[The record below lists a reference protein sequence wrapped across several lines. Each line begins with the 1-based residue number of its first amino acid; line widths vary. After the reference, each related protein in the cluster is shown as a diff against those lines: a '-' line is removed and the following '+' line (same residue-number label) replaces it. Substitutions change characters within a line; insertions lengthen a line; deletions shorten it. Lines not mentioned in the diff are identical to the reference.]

1 MALNIWTKPSGYR
14 IPGPAGISGKL
25 SIDTGV
31 TIFDARST
39 TFDTGSFQERISVT
53 IPLPTIDDIPTGTT
67 FTVISGSL
75 PLGLRIENGA
85 IIGTPGEV
93 SRDTVYTFCIRAQ
106 HITDIS
112 DRTFNI
118 MIAGPDKPQFITAAG
133 DLKLGGND
141 QLYVL
146 DSSYV
151 DYQISAV
158 DTDTAAG
165 QVLSYFVASD
175 DGELPPGLILTQ
187 GGRITGFV
195 QPALSIKVADGD
207 GSYDN
212 TYYDNVAYD
221 FGYRPTNGYDSYIY
235 DLVYYDFALPNK
247 PPKKLNRNY
256 EFIVTVTDGDNIS
269 KRKFRIFVV
278 GDDYFRADN
287 VAFPVNS
294 GLFTA
299 DVNYLRAPIWTTP
312 ANLGTCRA
320 NNYISFILDTFD
332 AITAGVIIYSMTEAE
347 IAKLP
352 PGMQFDPTTAEVFG
366 TVPYQPA
373 ITKTYSWTI
382 VATRYGTNDDIVTTS
397 RTFYVDI
404 IGEIDSVITWNTDT
418 NLGSIDANF
427 VSTLNLSATTTVAD
441 AIVVYTVQTNALP
454 VTVNINPATSNV
466 TVTGCGEA
474 SFNNTLILS
483 SKING
488 KNSYVLSTLSITWN
502 GYYWIF
508 RKLGFNQYYKSL
520 DNVDFPWQITTWTP
534 MVGAS
539 ELLPICTRQ
548 GGLAGDGTV
557 TTVTYPEQF
566 EPPFIVGSMINITG
580 MSVPAYNGTYSVI
593 NCTTTTVSFR
603 NETRLP
609 ALSGTVSVANGGF
622 PPGLVLDLSGEIV
635 GKVNQYNNEDGLGLI
650 QFDVKWNKDNDI
662 TTPTTFDRD
671 TTTIDRSYTFNVK
684 ARDQYGFSASVK
696 TFVLNITT
704 PNNKLYSNISIK
716 PLLKLDQRGAWK
728 NFITDSTVFTP
739 SSIYRPNDTNFG
751 IQRDL
756 KVLIYAGIETTEGA
770 AYVGA
775 MGLNHK
781 RKTLQFGEITKAV
794 AVIPG
799 TYNQVYEVVYV
810 KMLDPLEPNGKVL
823 PQRLNRLGRQ
833 QETITVDNTNN
844 FWVGGENPASLL
856 EDRPYKDRPITNINI
871 NSQGYLI
878 SDPEPATYFPNSITN
893 WKRRLKGVGVTERN
907 YLPLW
912 MRSIQPSGKQE
923 LDFQLALPI
932 CYCKLGTA
940 DDIILN
946 IKYSGF
952 DFKSLEYTVDRYI
965 IDAVDGYA
973 RDKYLVFRNDRITI

>member
-1 MALNIWTKPSGYR
+1 MALTVWTQPSGY
-14 IPGPAGISGKL
+14 
-25 SIDTGV
+25 
-31 TIFDARST
+31 
-39 TFDTGSFQERISVT
+39 TFGTFQERLQQNL
-53 IPLPTIDDIPTGTT
+53 PLPVEDVPLGTT
-67 FTVISGSL
+67 FTVISGAL
-75 PLGLRIENGA
+75 PPGLRVENSA
-85 IIGTPGEV
+85 IIGTAGEV
-93 SRDTVYTFCIRAQ
+93 ARDTTYTFCIRAS
-106 HITDIS
+106 HTSGIS
-112 DRTFNI
+112 DRTFKI
-118 MIAGPDKPQFITAAG
+118 SVVGPDSPTFVTPAG

-146 DSSYV
+146 DSSFV
-151 DYQISAV
+151 DYQIQAV
-158 DTDTAAG
+158 DPDTAAG

-187 GGRITGFV
+187 SGRITGFV
-195 QPALSIKVADGD
+195 QPSLSIKVADGD

-256 EFIVTVTDGDNIS
+256 EFIVTVTDGDSIT

-312 ANLGTCRA
+312 ANLGTRRA
-320 NNYISFILDTFD
+320 NNYVSFILDTFD
-332 AITAGVIIYSMTEAE
+332 AITAGVIIYSMTEEE

-373 ITKTYSWTI
+373 VTKTYSWTI
-382 VATRYGTNDDIVTTS
+382 VATRYGTNNDVVTTE

-404 IGEIDSVITWNTDT
+404 IGEIDSVVTWNTDT

-427 VSTLNLSATTTVAD
+427 ISTLSISATTTVAD
-441 AIVVYTVQTNALP
+441 AIVVYTVQTNSLP
-454 VTVNINPATSNV
+454 VVININPATSNV
-466 TVTGCGEA
+466 SVAGCGDTA
-474 SFNNTLILS
+474 FNGVLTLGT
-483 SKING
+483 KVNG
-488 KNSYVLSTLSITWN
+488 KNSYVLDTLSIVWN
-502 GYYWIF
+502 GYYWTY
-508 RKLGFNQYYKSL
+508 RKLGRNEYYKSL
-520 DNVDFPWQITTWTP
+520 DNVEFPWLATTWTP

-539 ELLPICTRQ
+539 EVLPVFTQ
-548 GGLAGDGTV
+548 SGGLAGDGV
-557 TTVTYPEQF
+557 ITTLTFAEQF
-566 EPPFIVGSMINITG
+566 EVPYTVGSMISVTG

-593 NCTTTTVSFR
+593 SCTTTTVSYR

-635 GKVNQYNNEDGLGLI
+635 GKVNQYNNEDGPGLI
-650 QFDVKWNKDNDI
+650 
-662 TTPTTFDRD
+662 TFDTNLTTD
-671 TTTIDRSYTFNVK
+671 FMLDGGTTTVDRSYTFDVK
-684 ARDQYGFSASVK
+684 ARDQYGFSASIK
-696 TFVLNITT
+696 TFTLNVTT
-704 PNNKLYSNISIK
+704 PNNRLYSNISIK
-716 PLLKLDQRGAWK
+716 PLLKLDQRAVWK

-739 SSIYRPNDTNFG
+739 SSIYRPNDPNFG

-756 KVLIYAGIETTEGA
+756 KVLIYAGIETTESA

-781 RKTLQFGEITKAV
+781 RKTLQFGEITKAT
-794 AVIPG
+794 AIIPG
-799 TYNQVYEVVYV
+799 TYDQVYEVVYV
-810 KMLDPLEPNGKVL
+810 KMIDPLEPSGRVL
-823 PQRLNRLGRQ
+823 PQRLSHLGRQ
-833 QETITVDNTNN
+833 TETIRIDNKLN
-844 FWVGGENPASLL
+844 FWDGKENPASLQ
-856 EDRPYKDRPITNINI
+856 EDRPYKERPSMSINI

-878 SDPEPATYFPNSITN
+878 TDPQVATYFPNSVSN
-893 WKRRLKGVGVTERN
+893 WKRRLKDVGSTERN

-912 MRSIQPSGKQE
+912 MRSIQPNGKQE

-932 CYCKLGTA
+932 CYCKLGAA

>member
-1 MALNIWTKPSGYR
+1 MALNIWAQPSGY
-14 IPGPAGISGKL
+14 
-25 SIDTGV
+25 
-31 TIFDARST
+31 
-39 TFDTGSFQERISVT
+39 TFGTFQERLQQNL
-53 IPLPTIDDIPTGTT
+53 PLPLTGTPPNYGLSPGTT
-67 FTVISGSL
+67 FTIISGSL
-75 PLGLRIENGA
+75 PPGLRVENKA

-93 SRDTVYTFCIRAQ
+93 ARDTVYTFCIRAKYG
-106 HITDIS
+106 IDIS
-112 DRTFNI
+112 DRTFKI
-118 MIAGPDKPQFITAAG
+118 TIVGPDSPTFITAAG
-133 DLKLGGND
+133 NLKVNNND

-151 DYQISAV
+151 DYQLQAI

-165 QVLSYFVASD
+165 QKLSYFIASD

-187 GGRITGFV
+187 LGRITGFV

-247 PPKKLNRNY
+247 PPRKLNRNY
-256 EFIVTVTDGDNIS
+256 EFIVTITDGDSIT

-287 VAFPVNS
+287 IAFPVNS

-299 DVNYLRAPIWTTP
+299 DVNYLREPIWTTP
-312 ANLGTCRA
+312 ANLGTRRA

-332 AITAGVIIYSMTEAE
+332 AITAGVVIYSMTEAE

-382 VATRYGTNDDIVTTS
+382 IATRYGTNDDIVTTE

-404 IGEIDSVITWNTDT
+404 IGEIDSVITWNTPT

-427 VSTLNLSATTTVAD
+427 ISTLSLSATTTVAD
-441 AIVVYTVQTNALP
+441 AIVVYTVQTNALSA
-454 VTVNINPATSNV
+454 TVNINPATSGV
-466 TVTGCGEA
+466 RTLGCGDAGFNKTLTA
-474 SFNNTLILS
+474 STI
-483 SKING
+483 ING
-488 KNSYVLSTLSITWN
+488 RNSYVYNTWSIVWN
-502 GYYWIF
+502 GFFWTF
-508 RKLGFNQYYKSL
+508 RHLGQNEYYKSL
-520 DNVDFPWQITTWTP
+520 DDVEFPWQATTWTP
-534 MVGAS
+534 MVGANEVVPVFS
-539 ELLPICTRQ
+539 Q
-548 GGLAGDGTV
+548 YGGLAGTGTV
-557 TTVTYPEQF
+557 TTLTFPQQF
-566 EPPFIVGSMINITG
+566 EPPYIVGSMINVAG
-580 MSVPAYNGTYSVI
+580 MSVPAYNGTYSVLS
-593 NCTTTTVSFR
+593 CTTTTVSYR
-603 NETRLP
+603 NPTRLP
-609 ALSGTVSVANGGF
+609 ALSGIVSVANGGF

-635 GKVNQYNNEDGLGLI
+635 GKVNQYNNEDGAGLI
-650 QFDVKWNKDNDI
+650 QFDSTL
-662 TTPTTFDRD
+662 TTDFLLDGG
-671 TTTIDRSYTFNVK
+671 TTTVDRSYTFKVK
-684 ARDQYGFSASVK
+684 ARDQYGFSASIE
-696 TFVLNITT
+696 TFTLNVTT
-704 PNNKLYSNISIK
+704 PNNRLYSNISIK
-716 PLLKLDQRGAWK
+716 PLLKLDQRSVWK

-751 IQRDL
+751 VQRDL
-756 KVLIYAGIETTEGA
+756 KVLIYAGVETAESA

-781 RKTLQFGEITKAV
+781 RKTLQFGEIKKAV

-810 KMLDPLEPNGKVL
+810 KMIDPLEPNGRVL
-823 PQRLNRLGRQ
+823 PQKLSQLSRQ
-833 QETITVDNTNN
+833 TDTISIDSKIN
-844 FWVGGENPASLL
+844 FWDSRADLASLL
-856 EDRPYKDRPITNINI
+856 EDRPYKERPDMSINI

-878 SDPEPATYFPNSITN
+878 SDPQAATYFPNSITN
-893 WKRRLKGVGVTERN
+893 WKRRLKSVGVTERN

-912 MRSIQPSGKQE
+912 MRSIQPGGKQE

>member
-1 MALNIWTKPSGYR
+1 MALNVWTQPSGY
-14 IPGPAGISGKL
+14 
-25 SIDTGV
+25 
-31 TIFDARST
+31 
-39 TFDTGSFQERISVT
+39 TFGTFQERLQQNL
-53 IPLPTIDDIPTGTT
+53 PLPVDSVPDGTT

-75 PLGLRIENGA
+75 PPGLRIENGA
-85 IIGTPGEV
+85 IIGTSGEV
-93 SRDTVYTFCIRAQ
+93 ARDTTYTFCIRAS
-106 HITDIS
+106 HSTGIS
-112 DRTFNI
+112 DRTFKI
-118 MIAGPDKPQFITAAG
+118 TVVGPDSPLFITAAG
-133 DLKLGGND
+133 DLKLGSND

-146 DSSYV
+146 DSSFV
-151 DYQISAV
+151 DYQIAAI

-165 QVLSYFVASD
+165 QILSYFIASD

-187 GGRITGFV
+187 QGRITGFV

-256 EFIVTVTDGDNIS
+256 EFIVTVTDGDSIT

-287 VAFPVNS
+287 IAFPVNS

-312 ANLGTCRA
+312 ANLGTRRA

-332 AITAGVIIYSMTEAE
+332 AITAGVIIYSMTEEE

-352 PGMQFDPTTAEVFG
+352 PGTQFDPTTAEVFG

-382 VATRYGTNDDIVTTS
+382 VATRYGTNDDVVTTE
-397 RTFYVDI
+397 RTFYVNI
-404 IGEIDSVITWNTDT
+404 IGEIDSVITWNTDS
-418 NLGSIDANF
+418 NLGAIDANF
-427 VSTLNLSATTTVAD
+427 ISTLSLSATTTVTD

-466 TVTGCGEA
+466 SITGCGEA
-474 SFNNTLILS
+474 AFNQTLVLG
-483 SKING
+483 SKVNG
-488 KNSYVLSTLSITWN
+488 KNSYVLDTLSIVWSGFFWT
-502 GYYWIF
+502 F
-508 RKLGFNQYYKSL
+508 RKLGLNQYYKS
-520 DNVDFPWQITTWTP
+520 VDDVEFPWQITTWTP

-539 ELLPICTRQ
+539 EVLPTCSQQ
-548 GGLAGDGTV
+548 GGLAGDGV
-557 TTVTYPEQF
+557 ITTLTFPQQF
-566 EPPFIVGSMINITG
+566 EVPYIVGSMINITG

-593 NCTTTTVSFR
+593 NCTTTTVSYR

-635 GKVNQYNNEDGLGLI
+635 GKVNQYNNEDGAGLI
-650 QFDVKWNKDNDI
+650 
-662 TTPTTFDRD
+662 TFDTNLSTD
-671 TTTIDRSYTFNVK
+671 FLLDGGTTTVDRSYTFDVK
-684 ARDQYGFSASVK
+684 ARDQFGFSASIK
-696 TFVLNITT
+696 TFTLNVTT
-704 PNNKLYSNISIK
+704 PNNRLYSNISIK
-716 PLLKLDQRGAWK
+716 PLLKLDQRAVWK

-751 IQRDL
+751 VQRDL
-756 KVLIYAGIETTEGA
+756 KVLIYAGVETTESA

-810 KMLDPLEPNGKVL
+810 RMIDPLEPNGRVL
-823 PQRLNRLGRQ
+823 PQQLNHLGRQ
-833 QETITVDNTNN
+833 TDTIRIDSKIN
-844 FWVGGENPASLL
+844 FWDSRANPTSLV
-856 EDRPYKDRPITNINI
+856 EDRPYKERPDMSINI
-871 NSQGYLI
+871 NSQGYLV
-878 SDPEPATYFPNSITN
+878 SDPQAATYFPNSITN
-893 WKRRLKGVGVTERN
+893 WKRRLQEVGVTERN

-912 MRSIQPSGKQE
+912 MRSIQPGGKQE

-952 DFKSLEYTVDRYI
+952 DFKSLEYTVDRYL

>member
-1 MALNIWTKPSGYR
+1 MALNVWTQPSGY
-14 IPGPAGISGKL
+14 
-25 SIDTGV
+25 
-31 TIFDARST
+31 
-39 TFDTGSFQERISVT
+39 TFGTFQERLQQNL
-53 IPLPTIDDIPTGTT
+53 PLPVDSVPDGTT

-75 PLGLRIENGA
+75 PPGLRIENGA

-93 SRDTVYTFCIRAQ
+93 ARDTTYTFCIRAS
-106 HITDIS
+106 HSTGIS
-112 DRTFNI
+112 DRTFKI
-118 MIAGPDKPQFITAAG
+118 TVVGPDSPLFITAAG
-133 DLKLGGND
+133 DLKLGSND

-146 DSSYV
+146 DSSFV
-151 DYQISAV
+151 DYQIAAI

-165 QVLSYFVASD
+165 QILSYFIASD

-187 GGRITGFV
+187 QGRITGFV

-256 EFIVTVTDGDNIS
+256 EFIVTVTDGDSIT

-287 VAFPVNS
+287 IAFPVNS

-312 ANLGTCRA
+312 ANLGTRRA

-332 AITAGVIIYSMTEAE
+332 AITAGVIIYSMTEEE

-352 PGMQFDPTTAEVFG
+352 PGTQFDPTTAEVFG

-382 VATRYGTNDDIVTTS
+382 VATRYGTNDDVVTTE
-397 RTFYVDI
+397 RTFYVNI
-404 IGEIDSVITWNTDT
+404 IGEIDSVITWNTDS
-418 NLGSIDANF
+418 NLGAIDANF
-427 VSTLNLSATTTVAD
+427 ISTLSLSATTTVTD

-466 TVTGCGEA
+466 SITGCGEA
-474 SFNNTLILS
+474 AFNQTLVLG
-483 SKING
+483 SKVNG
-488 KNSYVLSTLSITWN
+488 KNSYVLDTLSIVWSGFFWT
-502 GYYWIF
+502 F
-508 RKLGFNQYYKSL
+508 RKLGLNQYYKS
-520 DNVDFPWQITTWTP
+520 VDDVEFPWQITTWTP

-539 ELLPICTRQ
+539 EVLPTCSQQ
-548 GGLAGDGTV
+548 GGLAGDGV
-557 TTVTYPEQF
+557 ITTLTFPQQF
-566 EPPFIVGSMINITG
+566 EVPYIVGSMINITG

-593 NCTTTTVSFR
+593 NCTTTTVSYR

-635 GKVNQYNNEDGLGLI
+635 GKVNQYNNEDGAGLI
-650 QFDVKWNKDNDI
+650 
-662 TTPTTFDRD
+662 TFDTNLSTD
-671 TTTIDRSYTFNVK
+671 FLLDGGTTTVDRSYTFDVK
-684 ARDQYGFSASVK
+684 ARDQFGFSASIK
-696 TFVLNITT
+696 TFTLNVTT
-704 PNNKLYSNISIK
+704 PNNRLYSNISIK
-716 PLLKLDQRGAWK
+716 PLLKLDQRAVWK

-751 IQRDL
+751 VQRDL
-756 KVLIYAGIETTEGA
+756 KVLIYAGVETTESA

-810 KMLDPLEPNGKVL
+810 RMIDPLEPNGRVL
-823 PQRLNRLGRQ
+823 PQQLNHLGRQ
-833 QETITVDNTNN
+833 TDTIRIDSKIN
-844 FWVGGENPASLL
+844 FWDSRANPTSLV
-856 EDRPYKDRPITNINI
+856 EDRPYKERPDMSINI
-871 NSQGYLI
+871 NSQGYLV
-878 SDPEPATYFPNSITN
+878 SDPQAATYFPNSITN
-893 WKRRLKGVGVTERN
+893 WKRRLQEVGVTERN

-912 MRSIQPSGKQE
+912 MRSIQPGGKQE

-952 DFKSLEYTVDRYI
+952 DFKSLEYTVDRYL

>member
-1 MALNIWTKPSGYR
+1 MALNVWTQPSGY
-14 IPGPAGISGKL
+14 
-25 SIDTGV
+25 
-31 TIFDARST
+31 
-39 TFDTGSFQERISVT
+39 TFGTFQERLQQNL
-53 IPLPTIDDIPTGTT
+53 PLPVSSVPEGTT

-75 PLGLRIENGA
+75 PPGLRVENES

-93 SRDTVYTFCIRAQ
+93 ARDTTYTFCIRAS
-106 HITDIS
+106 HSTGLS
-112 DRTFNI
+112 DRTFKI
-118 MIAGPDKPQFITAAG
+118 TVVGPDTPAFITAAG
-133 DLKLGGND
+133 DLKLGGNE

-146 DSSYV
+146 DSSFV
-151 DYQISAV
+151 DYQLQAI

-165 QVLSYFVASD
+165 QTLSYFIASD
-175 DGELPPGLILTQ
+175 DGELPPGLLLTQ
-187 GGRITGFV
+187 TGRITGFV

-256 EFIVTVTDGDNIS
+256 EFIVTVTDGDSIT

-312 ANLGTCRA
+312 ANLGTRRA

-332 AITAGVIIYSMTEAE
+332 AITAGVIIYSMTEEE

-366 TVPYQPA
+366 VVPYQPA

-382 VATRYGTNDDIVTTS
+382 VATRYGTNDDVVTTE
-397 RTFYVDI
+397 RTFYVDV
-404 IGEIDSVITWNTDT
+404 IGEIDSVITWNTDS

-427 VSTLNLSATTTVAD
+427 VSTLSISATTTVAD

-454 VTVNINPATSNV
+454 VTVIINPATSNV

-474 SFNNTLILS
+474 AFNGTLLLG
-483 SKING
+483 SKVNG
-488 KNSYVLSTLSITWN
+488 KNSYVLDTLSIVWN
-502 GYYWIF
+502 GYYWTF
-508 RKLGFNQYYKSL
+508 RKLGLDQYYKSL
-520 DNVDFPWQITTWTP
+520 DDVDFPWQVTTWSP

-539 ELLPICTRQ
+539 DLLPVCSQQ
-548 GGLAGDGTV
+548 GGQAGDGII
-557 TTVTYPEQF
+557 TTLTFPEQF
-566 EPPFIVGSMINITG
+566 EIPYIVGSMINITG

-593 NCTTTTVSFR
+593 NCTTTTVSYR

-635 GKVNQYNNEDGLGLI
+635 GKVNQYNNEDGPGLI
-650 QFDVKWNKDNDI
+650 
-662 TTPTTFDRD
+662 TFDSTLSTD
-671 TTTIDRSYTFNVK
+671 FLLDGGETTVDRSYTFEVK
-684 ARDQYGFSASVK
+684 ARDQFGFSASIK
-696 TFVLNITT
+696 SFTLNVTT
-704 PNNKLYSNISIK
+704 PNNRLYSNISIK
-716 PLLKLDQRGAWK
+716 PLLKLDQRAVWK

-751 IQRDL
+751 VQRDL
-756 KVLIYAGIETTEGA
+756 KVLIYAGVETTESA

-799 TYNQVYEVVYV
+799 TYDQVYEVVYV
-810 KMLDPLEPNGKVL
+810 KMIDPLEPNGRVL
-823 PQRLNRLGRQ
+823 PQRLNHLGRQ
-833 QETITVDNTNN
+833 TETIRIDSKIN
-844 FWVGGENPASLL
+844 FWDSRANPESLV
-856 EDRPYKDRPITNINI
+856 EDRPYKERPDMSINI
-871 NSQGYLI
+871 NSQGYLV
-878 SDPEPATYFPNSITN
+878 SDPQAATYFPNSITN
-893 WKRRLKGVGVTERN
+893 WKRRLKDVGVTERN

-912 MRSIQPSGKQE
+912 MRSIQPGGKQE
-923 LDFQLALPI
+923 LDFRLALPI

>member
-1 MALNIWTKPSGYR
+1 MALNVWTQPSGY
-14 IPGPAGISGKL
+14 
-25 SIDTGV
+25 
-31 TIFDARST
+31 
-39 TFDTGSFQERISVT
+39 TFGTFQERLQRNL
-53 IPLPTIDDIPTGTT
+53 PLPVDNVPSGTT

-75 PLGLRIENGA
+75 PAGLRVENQS
-85 IIGTPGEV
+85 ILGTPGEV
-93 SRDTVYTFCIRAQ
+93 ARETTYSFCIRAS
-106 HITDIS
+106 HTTGIS
-112 DRTFNI
+112 DRTFKI
-118 MIAGPDKPQFITAAG
+118 TIVGPDDPTFITAAG
-133 DLKLGGND
+133 NLKVNNND

-151 DYQISAV
+151 DYQIEAI
-158 DTDTAAG
+158 DADTAAG
-165 QVLSYFVASD
+165 QILSYFIASD

-187 GGRITGFV
+187 DGRITGFV

-256 EFIVTVTDGDNIS
+256 EFIVTVTDGDSIA

-287 VAFPVNS
+287 IAFPVNS

-312 ANLGTCRA
+312 ANLGTRRA

-332 AITAGVIIYSMTEAE
+332 AVTAGVIIYSMTEEE

-382 VATRYGTNDDIVTTS
+382 VATRYGTNDDVVTTE

-404 IGEIDSVITWNTDT
+404 IGEIDSVITWNTDS

-427 VSTLNLSATTTVAD
+427 ISTLNLSATTTVTD
-441 AIVVYTVQTNALP
+441 AIVVYTLQTRSLP
-454 VTVNINPATSNV
+454 VTVEINPETSGV
-466 TVTGCGEA
+466 QTTGCGDSA
-474 SFNNTLILS
+474 FNKTLTVSTI
-483 SKING
+483 ING
-488 KNSYVLSTLSITWN
+488 KNSYVYDTWN
-502 GYYWIF
+502 ISWTGYYWTF
-508 RKLGFNQYYKSL
+508 RHTGQDEYYKSL
-520 DNVDFPWQITTWTP
+520 DDVEFPWQATTWTP
-534 MVGAS
+534 ELGAS
-539 ELLPICTRQ
+539 ETVPVFSQ
-548 GGLAGDGTV
+548 HGGLAGNGTD
-557 TTVTYPEQF
+557 TTLTFPEQF
-566 EPPFIVGSMINITG
+566 VPPYAVGSMIAVTG
-580 MSVPAYNGTYSVI
+580 MSVPAYNGTYSVLS
-593 NCTTTTVSFR
+593 CTTTSVTYR
-603 NETRLP
+603 NSTRLP

-622 PPGLVLDLSGEIV
+622 PPGLTLDLSGEIV
-635 GKVNQYNNEDGLGLI
+635 GKVNQYNNEDGPGLI
-650 QFDVKWNKDNDI
+650 
-662 TTPTTFDRD
+662 TFDSNLSTD
-671 TTTIDRSYTFNVK
+671 FLLDGGTTTVDRSYTFDVK
-684 ARDQYGFSASVK
+684 ARDQFGFSASVK
-696 TFVLNITT
+696 TFTLNVTT
-704 PNNKLYSNISIK
+704 PNNRLYSNISIK
-716 PLLKLDQRGAWK
+716 PLLKLDQRAIWK

-739 SSIYRPNDTNFG
+739 TSIYRPNDPNFG

-756 KVLIYAGIETTEGA
+756 KVLIYAGIETSESA

-781 RKTLQFGEITKAV
+781 RKTLQFGEIAKAV

-799 TYNQVYEVVYV
+799 TYNQVYEVVYI
-810 KMLDPLEPNGKVL
+810 KMIDPLEPSGRVL
-823 PQRLNRLGRQ
+823 PQRLEHLGRQ
-833 QETITVDNTNN
+833 TETIKIDNKIN
-844 FWVGGENPASLL
+844 FWDVQQDSLE
-856 EDRPYKDRPITNINI
+856 EDRPYAERPSMNINI
-871 NSQGYLI
+871 NSTGYVV
-878 SDPEPATYFPNSITN
+878 SDPQAATYFPNSVTN
-893 WKRRLKGVGVTERN
+893 WKRRLKGVGATERN

-912 MRSIQPSGKQE
+912 MRSIQPGGKQE

-932 CYCKLGTA
+932 CYCKVGTA